1 MGCQGSDLEGGVRV
15 RISRVRVHRDHI
27 DAAGRKVDT
36 ATGWKNPGWFATPRL
51 RAGMT
56 LLVLD
61 TSADKFIKVEAY
73 RCQSGS

>member
-1 MGCQGSDLEGGVRV
+1 MRV
-15 RISRVRVHRDHI
+15 RISRVRVHSDHI
-27 DAAGRKVDT
+27 AAAGRQVDT
-36 ATGWKNPGWFATPRL
+36 ATGGRNPGWYATPRL